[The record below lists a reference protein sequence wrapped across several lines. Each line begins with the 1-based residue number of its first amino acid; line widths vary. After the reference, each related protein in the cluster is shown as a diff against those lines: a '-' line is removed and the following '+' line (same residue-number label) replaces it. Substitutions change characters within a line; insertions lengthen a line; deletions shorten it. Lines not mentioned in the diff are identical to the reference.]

1 MSALAMGL
9 LKKGCSVSGSDLVK
23 NDETNKLE
31 KLGAVIFT
39 SQVRQ
44 NIEFVTSKFT
54 NRFINFVVSSAIKP
68 ENEEFSYCK
77 EKNLSIKHRSEILA
91 MLMRTYTALAVAGS
105 HGKTSTST
113 FLSTILELCTRNSSS
128 ITGGIIPIYNSNC
141 HLENTKYLVAE
152 VDESDGTIDKYKSDI
167 GIINNID
174 FDHCDHFSNL
184 SEVISSFKS
193 FAKNSKKLL
202 LNFDC
207 ETSRNNFNSNY
218 KWSNTTAKNVAYA
231 IIPTEINSKYTIGKY
246 YENGNFI
253 SSLNIPIPGLHNL
266 SNITAAI
273 AASRMIGVDFI
284 EIKKNLKYL
293 KLPKKRFEFRGQIDE
308 RSLYD
313 DYAHHPNE
321 IKETIKLGR
330 LFIKQK
336 NNNEFQKNRLVALFQ
351 PHRYSRVKQF
361 NKEFAEELSKADVIY
376 VTSIY
381 GAGEGNED
389 KITSKIITDL
399 IYKTSLKH
407 EINILDLRPIFLQL
421 KDKPLYFKTDTH
433 WNKLA
438 ASIAYEKTIDE
449 LNKIYNAGIQKVNYN
464 ITDNYIGGGDLSRF
478 LKISEYLPQDYENKY
493 EFDFSRNDEICIG
506 KLNKFPACKNE
517 PNREINIH
525 AHVSNEFTINSNP
538 INDSNLLFVG
548 DSYSKYNSQLFNF
561 TFSTIIRYSHYNING
576 KTLSNFIKNKYQ
588 PNIAIYSITE
598 RQLYYDEIVREP

>member
-1 MSALAMGL
+1 MSALAIGL

-23 NDETNKLE
+23 NDETKKLE
-31 KLGAVIFT
+31 ELGAVIFT
-39 SQVRQ
+39 SQIRQ
-44 NIEFVTSKFT
+44 NIEYVISKFS
-54 NRFINFVVSSAIKP
+54 NKLINFVVSSAIKP
-68 ENEEFSYCK
+68 ENAEFSYCRK
-77 EKNLSIKHRSEILA
+77 KNLIIKHRSEILA
-91 MLMRTYTALAVAGS
+91 MLMQSYTSLAVAGS
-105 HGKTSTST
+105 HGKTTTST
-113 FLSTILELCTRNSSS
+113 FLSTLLELCTHNSSS

-207 ETSRNNFNSNY
+207 KTSRNNFYSDNN
-218 KWSNTTAKNVAYA
+218 WSNTTENNVAYA
-231 IIPTEINSKYTIGKY
+231 IIPTEINERYTIGKY

-284 EIKKNLKYL
+284 EIKKNIKYL

-330 LFIKQK
+330 LFINQK
-336 NNNEFQKNRLVALFQ
+336 NNNELHKSRLIAIFQ
-351 PHRYSRVKQF
+351 PHRYSRAKQF
-361 NKEFAEELSKADVIY
+361 NKEFAKELSKADVIY

-381 GAGEGNED
+381 SAGEVNED

-399 IYKTSLKH
+399 IYKQNKNVSYINNYH
-407 EINILDLRPIFLQL
+407 EISKNF
-421 KDKPLYFKTDTH
+421 
-433 WNKLA
+433 
-438 ASIAYEKTIDE
+438 YELT
-449 LNKIYNAGIQKVNYN
+449 QK
-464 ITDNYIGGGDLSRF
+464 GDLILNMGAGDCHNLWSI
-478 LKISEYLPQDYENKY
+478 LNGKNNENK
-493 EFDFSRNDEICIG
+493 
-506 KLNKFPACKNE
+506 
-517 PNREINIH
+517 
-525 AHVSNEFTINSNP
+525 
-538 INDSNLLFVG
+538 
-548 DSYSKYNSQLFNF
+548 
-561 TFSTIIRYSHYNING
+561 
-576 KTLSNFIKNKYQ
+576 
-588 PNIAIYSITE
+588 
-598 RQLYYDEIVREP
+598 

>member
-44 NIEFVTSKFT
+44 NIEFVISKFT
-54 NRFINFVVSSAIKP
+54 NKLINFVVSSAIKP
-68 ENEEFSYCK
+68 ENEEFSYCR

-91 MLMRTYTALAVAGS
+91 MLMRTYTVLAVAGS

-113 FLSTILELCTRNSSS
+113 FLSTILELCTNNSSS
-128 ITGGIIPIYNSNC
+128 ITGGIIPIYDSNC
-141 HLENTKYLVAE
+141 HVEDTKFLVAE
-152 VDESDGTIDKYKSDI
+152 VDESDGTIIRYKSDI

-174 FDHCDHFSNL
+174 FDHCDHFSDL
-184 SEVISSFKS
+184 GEVISSFKD

-202 LNFDC
+202 INFDC
-207 ETSRNNFNSNY
+207 KITRNNFYSKS
-218 KWSNTTAKNVAYA
+218 KWSNITPIKIGYA
-231 IIPTEINSKYTIGKY
+231 LIPTEINKNHTIGKY

-284 EIKKNLKYL
+284 KIKKNIKYL
-293 KLPKKRFEFRGQIDE
+293 KLPKKRFEFRGQINK

-330 LFIKQK
+330 LFINQK
-336 NNNEFQKNRLVALFQ
+336 NNNELHKSRLIAIFQ
-351 PHRYSRVKQF
+351 PHRYSRAKQF
-361 NKEFAEELSKADVIY
+361 NKEFADELSKADVIY

-381 GAGEGNED
+381 AAGEVNED

-399 IYKTSLKH
+399 IYKKNKNVSYINNYH
-407 EINILDLRPIFLQL
+407 EITNNF
-421 KDKPLYFKTDTH
+421 Y
-433 WNKLA
+433 KL
-438 ASIAYEKTIDE
+438 T
-449 LNKIYNAGIQKVNYN
+449 QK
-464 ITDNYIGGGDLSRF
+464 GDL
-478 LKISEYLPQDYENKY
+478 I
-493 EFDFSRNDEICIG
+493 
-506 KLNKFPACKNE
+506 LNMGAGDCHNFWTILNRKN
-517 PNREINIH
+517 
-525 AHVSNEFTINSNP
+525 NSN
-538 INDSNLLFVG
+538 
-548 DSYSKYNSQLFNF
+548 
-561 TFSTIIRYSHYNING
+561 T
-576 KTLSNFIKNKYQ
+576 
-588 PNIAIYSITE
+588 
-598 RQLYYDEIVREP
+598 